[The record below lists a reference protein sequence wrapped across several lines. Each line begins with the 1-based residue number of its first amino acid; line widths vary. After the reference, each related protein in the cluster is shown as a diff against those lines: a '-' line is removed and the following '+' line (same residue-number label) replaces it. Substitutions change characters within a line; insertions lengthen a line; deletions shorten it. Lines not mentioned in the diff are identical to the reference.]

1 MTNAPLD
8 PLSRLAILQGTD
20 KFGYHDYT
28 PNYHQILKHLRDE
41 PIRLLELGVGGYGDE
56 DRGGESLAVW
66 RDYFPNAEIVV
77 GIDIQ
82 KKTLDLG
89 PRVTILQGSQVD
101 EAFLTD
107 LVRDHGPFDVII
119 DDGSHRNEHVVESFR
134 ILWPTLVDGGIY
146 IAEDVQTSFHPRF
159 GGSLE
164 LTAPNSVGHFSDL
177 MVEPAADQVPQADRI
192 ERLERFHNIFA
203 AHKLPKGATRAKGAK
218 GASIWDS
225 PQLKARLAAEA
236 PRIAVSARVK
246 LPAKLQKHL
255 AGVGAELVPFA
266 ASDAGEAEEAGEAPF
281 DIVLAT
287 AADVTSASGL
297 TQLVEMG
304 AEDGL
309 VAILSP
315 SGKRDVPV
323 LRDMLAQID
332 HVEMIPHFPDAQI
345 MACADR
351 IYSAHSTADGLL
363 MQLGD
368 NTYPS
373 NFGWTGDH
381 PRTHAAIEA
390 IGEVLQSD
398 EASQKG
404 LLQYADMLNR
414 YRSPEAALPVLDRL
428 SALDC
433 KERRYFQMMGQIH
446 HKRRDNDA
454 ALALYR
460 DALDHFPNDPQFT
473 ASLASCKIRAG
484 DEAGAEALMRSV
496 LDANPRARPVVVM
509 LAKLLERRGE
519 VDEALSLSETSI
531 NLFPK
536 TQRLPRLL
544 ALAELAMRA
553 NAPDRAGKALKR
565 ALDLAPQDASVLD
578 AIEKLDLQIE
588 A

>member
-1 MTNAPLD
+1 MTKAPLD

-28 PNYHQILKHLRDE
+28 PNYHQMLKHLRDE
-41 PIRLLELGVGGYGDE
+41 PIRLLELGVGGFGDE

-66 RDYFPNAEIVV
+66 RDYFPNAKIVV

-101 EAFLTD
+101 EAFLMG

-192 ERLERFHNIFA
+192 DRLERFHNIFA
-203 AHKLPKGATRAKGAK
+203 VHKRPKGTTRAKVAT
-218 GASIWDS
+218 IWDT
-225 PQLKARLAAEA
+225 PQLKAKLATKA
-236 PRIAVSARVK
+236 PRIAMSAKVK
-246 LPAKLQKHL
+246 LPAKVEKQFAKI
-255 AGVGAELVPFA
+255 GAEPVPFTA
-266 ASDAGEAEEAGEAPF
+266 RSAGEVGRTPC

-287 AADVTSASGL
+287 AADAKSATGL
-297 TQLVEMG
+297 MRLVRIC
-304 AEDGL
+304 AADGV

-315 SGKRDVPV
+315 SGERDLPV
-323 LRDMLAQID
+323 MRDMLAQVD
-332 HVEMIPHFPDAQI
+332 HVEMIHHFPNAKV
-345 MACADR
+345 MACAHR
-351 IYSAHSTADGLL
+351 IYSVHSSADGLL
-363 MQLGD
+363 LQLGD

-373 NFGWTGDH
+373 NFGWNGAH
-381 PRTHAAIEA
+381 PHIRAAMATIEQ
-390 IGEVLQSD
+390 VLQSE
-398 EASQKG
+398 EASQNG
-404 LLQYADMLNR
+404 LLQYADMLF
-414 YRSPEAALPVLDRL
+414 RSDAREAALPVLIRL
-428 SALDC
+428 GKLNC
-433 KERRYFQMMGQIH
+433 KERRYFQMMGQTY

-454 ALALYR
+454 AMALYR
-460 DALDHFPNDPQFT
+460 EALDQFPNDPQFA
-473 ASLASCKIRAG
+473 ASLAGCKIHAG
-484 DEAGAEALMRSV
+484 DEASAESVLRST

-509 LAKLLERRGE
+509 LAKMLERRGQL
-519 VDEALSLSETSI
+519 DEALSLYETSI
-531 NLFPK
+531 NLLPK
-536 TQRLPRLL
+536 TQRLPQLL
-544 ALAELAMRA
+544 ANADLAMRA

-565 ALDLAPQDASVLD
+565 ALTIAPQDASVLA
-578 AIEKLDLQIE
+578 AIKKFDLQIE